1 MPRKLSA
8 ESLRFLKKFVSGSWD
23 INENNSVTIEG
34 DLDCA
39 RGLWPD
45 QKELPRLNIERISGN
60 FDCSNNGLE
69 SLVNSPK
76 HVGGSFRCSGN
87 KLTSLIGSPL
97 TVGSN
102 FDCMYNRIKTLEG
115 CTNEI
120 PGSFIADFNELES
133 LEYGPEIVLG
143 DYRISTN
150 KIVSLEGCP
159 KIIGG
164 SFQCEN
170 NMLPSLIGGPSEV
183 GGFYNCS
190 ENSLTSL
197 EGSPDHIKGRF
208 ICSNNSLKTLEF
220 GPKLVD
226 GDYLCHSNLLTNLLG
241 SPAYLINS
249 ALNCSSNLIISL
261 EGLPIMYA
269 ENLVISSNKISEK
282 TSAMLAKDVCTGIPF
297 SVSLALSWDLIDYR
311 DQENLSC
318 FLDFLKVSDYIFKT
332 FKNDPVETTKIYDR
346 LPVHIKNKVIK
357 EISKRSKDS
366 GAFERSIEN
375 ISDLMQAG
383 IFDDI

>member
-1 MPRKLSA
+1 MPRKISA
-8 ESLRFLKKFVSGSWD
+8 ESLRFLKKFVSGSWEID
-23 INENNSVTIEG
+23 ENNSVTIEG

-60 FDCSNNGLE
+60 FDCSNNGLV

-87 KLTSLIGSPL
+87 KLTSLVGSPL

-115 CTNEI
+115 CTNKI

-133 LEYGPEIVLG
+133 LEYGPSIVLG

-150 KIVSLEGCP
+150 KISSLGGCP

-164 SFQCEN
+164 SFECEN
-170 NMLPSLIGGPSEV
+170 NVLISLEGGPLEV
-183 GGFYNCS
+183 GRFYNCS
-190 ENSLTSL
+190 ENSLSSL
-197 EGSPDHIKGRF
+197 KGSPNHIKGRF
-208 ICSNNSLKTLEF
+208 ICSNNSLETLEF
-220 GPKLVD
+220 GPKIVD
-226 GDYLCHSNLLTNLLG
+226 GDYLCHSNFLKNLLG
-241 SPAYLINS
+241 SPEKIGS
-249 ALNCSSNLIISL
+249 ALNCSSNLITSL
-261 EGLPIMYA
+261 DGLPVMNF

-282 TSAMLAKDVCTGIPF
+282 TLVMLAKDVCIGIPF
-297 SVSLALSWDLIDYR
+297 KVALALSWDLIDYR

-318 FLDFLKVSDYIFKT
+318 FLDFLKVSDYIFEN
-332 FKNDPVETTKIYDR
+332 FKNDPVEITKIYDR
-346 LPVHIKNKVIK
+346 IPVHIKNKVIK
-357 EISKRSKDS
+357 EISKRKKDPE
-366 GAFERSIEN
+366 AFERSLQN
-375 ISDLMQAG
+375 VSDLMQSG